1 MKVIDEVLKSETFAY
16 RGDYTQF
23 LKLVRVILT
32 GETTDFTFY
41 NIGAISKACWMGKAI
56 GAADIFLLK
65 NKIKN
70 ELTKGSLATDYQMK
84 QLERFVKFVSLVYC
98 KWWIRCPL
106 TASAPIN
113 DLELISEIENY
124 PDEVISEAALKA
136 VKHHLWYLAQEMVP
150 LALFSNDLSCVK
162 KDQISKAIQNH
173 NAVTLTNRHGT
184 SFGKP
189 NFPVVSKN
197 QKNRSLSM
205 FVGPDSLGFFRILR
219 LESEF
224 LKYPS
229 SEWSNRSSY
238 QHAKKVV
245 DAIQVVND
253 AAERGVKLASDYLDS
268 AKIEENYQNI
278 LQVVENN
285 RHLKPNQRDKKVKPK
300 SWYLTL

>member
-1 MKVIDEVLKSETFAY
+1 
-16 RGDYTQF
+16 
-23 LKLVRVILT
+23 
-32 GETTDFTFY
+32 
-41 NIGAISKACWMGKAI
+41 
-56 GAADIFLLK
+56 
-65 NKIKN
+65 
-70 ELTKGSLATDYQMK
+70 
-84 QLERFVKFVSLVYC
+84 
-98 KWWIRCPL
+98 
-106 TASAPIN
+106 
-113 DLELISEIENY
+113 
-124 PDEVISEAALKA
+124 
-136 VKHHLWYLAQEMVP
+136 MVP

-238 QHAKKVV
+238 QYAKKVV

-278 LQVVENN
+278 LQVVENH
-285 RHLKPNQRDKKVKPK
+285 RHLKPNQRDKKFKPK